1 MGQIETDDK
10 KWKGKQQHFK
20 IQKVLLLSFFMEWI
34 GISIPVNIVA
44 VPSVRELESQILKK
58 QGGKK
63 IIESGHFIK

>member
-1 MGQIETDDK
+1 M
-10 KWKGKQQHFK
+10 
-20 IQKVLLLSFFMEWI
+20 IQKVMLLSFFMELI

-44 VPSVRELESQILKK
+44 VPSVSELESQILKK